1 MHKRENR
8 GFTLIELLVVIAII
22 AVLIALLLPAVQ
34 QAREAARRTQ
44 CRNNL
49 KQIGL
54 ACHNYESSYNLLVM
68 GSDVSLIGWKQYLYP
83 YLEQNA
89 AYNLI
94 NMGDNWSSS
103 PLCRQGSPCYT
114 IQEQCSDVVTGT
126 NGYPPGGRCW
136 ADIPKAVY
144 GCPSDPRANT
154 VAPYAGG
161 PGGGDD
167 AVFQSYFGCCGGGIN
182 STGDL
187 AGMNSD
193 VRGGRNFGPN
203 SRHRSVNL
211 CNGSGGADRICDPT
225 FRPWAEY
232 NGLLGMATKVKI
244 GDCID
249 GLSNTFMFGERPIDG
264 VGSWG
269 WEVNCAEG
277 DGMLGTGHP
286 MIAAINTTGYVK
298 AAFGSYHV
306 GGCHMTMGD
315 GSVRF
320 VSINI
325 NNTSWNSLGTRAGGE
340 VVGEF

>member
-1 MHKRENR
+1 MHRRENR

-54 ACHNYESSYNLLVM
+54 ACHNYESTYNVLVM
-68 GSDVSLIGWKQYLYP
+68 GSDMSLIGWRQYLYP
-83 YLEQNA
+83 YLEQMA

-94 NMGDNWSSS
+94 NMSDNWSAG
-103 PLCRQGSPCYT
+103 PFCRQGSPCYT
-114 IQEQCSDVVTGT
+114 VQEQCADVVSGA
-126 NGYPPGGRCW
+126 NGYPAGGRCW

-144 GCPSDPRANT
+144 GCPSDPRSNT
-154 VAPYAGG
+154 LATWSGAPGNN
-161 PGGGDD
+161 
-167 AVFQSYFGCCGGGIN
+167 AVFQNYFGVCGGGLN
-182 STGDL
+182 ADGVL
-187 AGMNSD
+187 MNSNT
-193 VRGGRNFGPN
+193 RGLASYGPN
-203 SRHRSVNL
+203 TRHRSVNL
-211 CNGSGGADRICDPT
+211 PGGSGLDVVGAAN
-225 FRPWAEY
+225 FRPWSEY
-232 NGLLGMATKVKI
+232 NGLMGMATKVKI
-244 GDCID
+244 GDCVD
-249 GLSNTFMFGERPIDG
+249 GLSNTFLFGERPIDG
-264 VGSWG
+264 NGSWG
-269 WEVNCAEG
+269 WEINCAEG

-286 MIAAINTTGYVK
+286 MIAAVNTNGYLP

-306 GGCHMTMGD
+306 GGCHMGMGD

-325 NNTSWNSLGTRAGGE
+325 NNASWNALGTRAGGE